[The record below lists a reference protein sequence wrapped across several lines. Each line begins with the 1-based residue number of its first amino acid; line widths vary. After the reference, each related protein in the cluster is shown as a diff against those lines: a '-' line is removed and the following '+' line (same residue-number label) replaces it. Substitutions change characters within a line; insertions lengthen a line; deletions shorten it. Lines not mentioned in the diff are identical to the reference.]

1 VRLERT
7 TSGSGGQR
15 SEDIKDLD
23 TNTYDKDRKTSANHS
38 ANLLQKNPELEN
50 IISAWPELPEHIKA
64 AIKTLIQAHKGEK
77 K

>member
-7 TSGSGGQR
+7 TFGSGGQS
-15 SEDIKDLD
+15 SEDIKDVD

-38 ANLLQKNPELEN
+38 AKLLQKYPELVQ
-50 IISAWPELPEHIKA
+50 IIITWPELPEHIKA
-64 AIKTLIQAHKGEK
+64 AIKALIQTHKPEK